1 MDLSSHDGLKKRLW
15 KDRAV
20 AGREGKEEGR
30 KVQAFFDGCTL
41 VKVPA
46 FTAND
51 PVFVFIASMR
61 HLSRYFR
68 LTPALN
74 GSIDIPRADVR
85 VYAMCVRAYI
95 KVCIY
100 VYCLVWNAPRICET
114 CSLCLHIISSHRA
127 RRVSSRIFLWSK
139 RAKPAISRRRNKIFT
154 FNSIIRLYIN
164 FNFRPL

>member
-1 MDLSSHDGLKKRLW
+1 MTVQSDERVDLFSHDGLKKRLW

-20 AGREGKEEGR
+20 AQGR
-30 KVQAFFDGCTL
+30 KRRRPERVRAFSDGCTL

-74 GSIDIPRADVR
+74 GSIDISR
-85 VYAMCVRAYI
+85 AMCVRTYRSVYTY
-95 KVCIY
+95 VCRR
-100 VYCLVWNAPRICET
+100 VWNACRICKRV
-114 CSLCLHIISSHRA
+114 LCAYILYHRIA
-127 RRVSSRIFLWSK
+127 LVEYRWEEYFHEVKESDTDELK
-139 RAKPAISRRRNKIFT
+139 GGKKN
-154 FNSIIRLYIN
+154 
-164 FNFRPL
+164 